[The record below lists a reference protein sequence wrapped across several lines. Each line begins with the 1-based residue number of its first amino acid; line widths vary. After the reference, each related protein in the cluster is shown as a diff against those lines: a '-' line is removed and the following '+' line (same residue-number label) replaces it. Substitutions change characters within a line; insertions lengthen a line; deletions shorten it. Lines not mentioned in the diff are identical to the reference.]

1 MGARQWLRVW
11 ILAMLILT
19 LASMGQALAFEPVP
33 ELSSIAYAVYDG
45 DYGYLVLEKNAF
57 QRRSIASITKVMTL
71 LVAVEL
77 VEEGKLSLDAVV
89 TASAKAQSREGTQI
103 KMRAG
108 DRLTVEE
115 LLYATALVSAN
126 DAAVALAEYVAGSEA
141 DFTSLMNAK
150 AEELGLK
157 DTHYVDCTGLL
168 SIFSNNYSTA
178 FDQARLLQAAL
189 EHELL
194 AKILATPD
202 YFIESYDRK
211 IKNSHPLLDRE
222 GVEGGKTGAT
232 TPAGHTLITA
242 CQRQEKRLIIVV
254 LGARSRE
261 VRNQENEALLN
272 WAFSNLRTLISTEE
286 VITPVLVPDGVDH
299 QVNAVLAREFQL
311 VAKDEADLE
320 YEAEPEIMPNLRA
333 PVDRGDKVG
342 ELVIKRGGED
352 FVRLDL
358 VAQQSTGLA
367 TWVRRL
373 FNGLKRMFKG
383 TGGSNH
389 G

>member
-383 TGGSNH
+383 TGG
-389 G
+389 

>member
-1 MGARQWLRVW
+1 MGARQRVGLGVLV
-11 ILAMLILT
+11 ILLC
-19 LASMGQALAFEPVP
+19 ASVVGQALALEAPP

-45 DYGYLVLEKNAF
+45 DYGYLVLEKNAY

-77 VEEGKLSLDAVV
+77 VEEGKLGLDDVV

-103 KMRAG
+103 NLRAG
-108 DRLTVEE
+108 DELTVEE

-126 DAAVALAEYVAGSEA
+126 DAAVALAEHVAGSEA

-189 EHELL
+189 EHDLL
-194 AKILATPD
+194 STILATPS
-202 YFIESYDRK
+202 YVIQSYDRK
-211 IKNSHPLLDRE
+211 IKNSHPLLELE

-242 CQRQEKRLIIVV
+242 CKRQEKRLILVV

-272 WAFSNLRTLISTEE
+272 WSFGNLRTLISTEE

-311 VAKDEADLE
+311 VARDEEDLQ
-320 YEAEPEIMPNLRA
+320 YETETELLPALKA
-333 PVDRGDKVG
+333 PIDRGDKVG
-342 ELVIKRGGED
+342 ELVIKRGGQE

-367 TWVRRL
+367 TWLRRL
-373 FNGLKRMFKG
+373 FNGVKRMFQG
-383 TGGSNH
+383 AGG
-389 G
+389 

>member
-1 MGARQWLRVW
+1 MGARQRVGLGVLV
-11 ILAMLILT
+11 ILLC
-19 LASMGQALAFEPVP
+19 ASVVGQALALEAPP

-45 DYGYLVLEKNAF
+45 DYGYLVLEKNAY
-57 QRRSIASITKVMTL
+57 QRRSIASTTKVMTL

-77 VEEGKLSLDAVV
+77 VEEGKLGLDDVV

-103 KMRAG
+103 NLRAG
-108 DRLTVEE
+108 DELTVEE

-126 DAAVALAEYVAGSEA
+126 DAAVALAEHVAGSEA

-189 EHELL
+189 EHDLL
-194 AKILATPD
+194 ATILATPS
-202 YFIESYDRK
+202 YVIQSYDRK
-211 IKNSHPLLDRE
+211 IKNSHPLLELE

-242 CQRQEKRLIIVV
+242 CKRQEKRLILVV

-272 WAFSNLRTLISTEE
+272 WSFGNLRTLISTEE

-311 VAKDEADLE
+311 VARDEEDLQ
-320 YEAEPEIMPNLRA
+320 YETETELLPALKA
-333 PVDRGDKVG
+333 PIDRGDKVG
-342 ELVIKRGGED
+342 ELVIKRGGLE

-367 TWVRRL
+367 TWFRRL
-373 FNGLKRMFKG
+373 FNGVKRMFQG
-383 TGGSNH
+383 AGG
-389 G
+389 

>member
-261 VRNQENEALLN
+261 VRNQETEALLN

-383 TGGSNH
+383 TGG
-389 G
+389 

>member
-1 MGARQWLRVW
+1 MGARQRVGLGVLV
-11 ILAMLILT
+11 ILLC
-19 LASMGQALAFEPVP
+19 ASVVGQALALEAPP

-45 DYGYLVLEKNAF
+45 DYGYLVLEKNAY

-77 VEEGKLSLDAVV
+77 VEEGKLGLDDVV

-103 KMRAG
+103 NLRAG
-108 DRLTVEE
+108 DELTVEE

-126 DAAVALAEYVAGSEA
+126 DAAVALAEHVAGSEA

-178 FDQARLLQAAL
+178 YDQARLLQAAL
-189 EHELL
+189 EHDLL
-194 AKILATPD
+194 ATILATPS
-202 YFIESYDRK
+202 YVIQSYDRK
-211 IKNSHPLLDRE
+211 IKNSHPLLELE

-242 CQRQEKRLIIVV
+242 CKRQEKRLILVV

-272 WAFSNLRTLISTEE
+272 WSFGNLRTLISTEE

-311 VAKDEADLE
+311 VARDEEDLQ
-320 YEAEPEIMPNLRA
+320 YETETELLPALKA
-333 PVDRGDKVG
+333 PIDRGDKVG
-342 ELVIKRGGED
+342 ELVIKRGGQE

-367 TWVRRL
+367 TWFRRL
-373 FNGLKRMFKG
+373 FNGVKRMFQG
-383 TGGSNH
+383 AGG
-389 G
+389 

>member
-1 MGARQWLRVW
+1 MGARQRVGLGVLV
-11 ILAMLILT
+11 ILLC
-19 LASMGQALAFEPVP
+19 ASVVGQALALEAPP

-45 DYGYLVLEKNAF
+45 DYGYLVLEKNAY

-77 VEEGKLSLDAVV
+77 VEEGKLGLDDVV

-103 KMRAG
+103 NLRAG
-108 DRLTVEE
+108 DELTVEE

-126 DAAVALAEYVAGSEA
+126 DAAVALAEHVAGSEA

-189 EHELL
+189 EHDLL
-194 AKILATPD
+194 STILATPS
-202 YFIESYDRK
+202 YVIQSYDRK
-211 IKNSHPLLDRE
+211 IKNSHPLLELE

-242 CQRQEKRLIIVV
+242 CKRQEKRLILVV

-272 WAFSNLRTLISTEE
+272 WSFGNLRTLISTEE

-311 VAKDEADLE
+311 VARDEEDLQ
-320 YEAEPEIMPNLRA
+320 YETETELLPALKA
-333 PVDRGDKVG
+333 PIDRGDKVG
-342 ELVIKRGGED
+342 ELVIKRGGQE

-367 TWVRRL
+367 TWFRRL
-373 FNGLKRMFKG
+373 FNGVKRMFQG
-383 TGGSNH
+383 AGG
-389 G
+389 

>member
-1 MGARQWLRVW
+1 MGARQRVGLGVLV
-11 ILAMLILT
+11 ILLC
-19 LASMGQALAFEPVP
+19 ASVVGQALALEAPP

-45 DYGYLVLEKNAF
+45 DYGYLVLEKNAY

-77 VEEGKLSLDAVV
+77 VEEGKLGLDDVV

-103 KMRAG
+103 NLRAG
-108 DRLTVEE
+108 DELTVEE

-126 DAAVALAEYVAGSEA
+126 DAAVALAEHVAGSEA

-189 EHELL
+189 EHDLL
-194 AKILATPD
+194 STILATPS
-202 YFIESYDRK
+202 YVIQSYDRK
-211 IKNSHPLLDRE
+211 IKNSHPLLELE

-242 CQRQEKRLIIVV
+242 CKRQEKRLILVV

-272 WAFSNLRTLISTEE
+272 WSFGNLRTLISTEE

-311 VAKDEADLE
+311 VARDEEDLQ
-320 YEAEPEIMPNLRA
+320 YETETELLPALKA

-342 ELVIKRGGED
+342 ELVIKRGGKE

-367 TWVRRL
+367 TWFRRL
-373 FNGLKRMFKG
+373 FNGVKRMFQG
-383 TGGSNH
+383 AGG
-389 G
+389 

>member
-1 MGARQWLRVW
+1 MGARQRVGLGVLV
-11 ILAMLILT
+11 ILLC
-19 LASMGQALAFEPVP
+19 ASVVGQALALEAPP

-45 DYGYLVLEKNAF
+45 DYGYLVLEKNAY

-77 VEEGKLSLDAVV
+77 VEEGKLGLDDVV

-103 KMRAG
+103 NLRAG
-108 DRLTVEE
+108 DELTVEE

-126 DAAVALAEYVAGSEA
+126 DAAVALAEHVAGSEA

-189 EHELL
+189 EHDLL
-194 AKILATPD
+194 ATILATPS
-202 YFIESYDRK
+202 YVIQSYDRK
-211 IKNSHPLLDRE
+211 IKNSHPLLELE

-242 CQRQEKRLIIVV
+242 CKRQEKRLILVV

-272 WAFSNLRTLISTEE
+272 WSFGNLRTLISTEE

-311 VAKDEADLE
+311 VARDEEDLQ
-320 YEAEPEIMPNLRA
+320 YETETELLPALKA
-333 PVDRGDKVG
+333 PIDRGDKVG
-342 ELVIKRGGED
+342 ELVIKRGGQE

-367 TWVRRL
+367 TWFRRL
-373 FNGLKRMFKG
+373 FNGVKRMFQG
-383 TGGSNH
+383 AGG
-389 G
+389 